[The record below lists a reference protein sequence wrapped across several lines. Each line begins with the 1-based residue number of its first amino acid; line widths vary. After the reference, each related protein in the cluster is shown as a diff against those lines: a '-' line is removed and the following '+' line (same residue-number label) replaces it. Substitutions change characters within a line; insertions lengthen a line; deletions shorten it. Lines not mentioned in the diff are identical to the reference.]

1 VARSPLGVA
10 GTLVAHIIATTHN
23 RDIWG
28 QLPKPGERIVLGSGT
43 LFTES
48 YAGAPVI
55 GVNPADG
62 RETDWMNCDAIGRC
76 RDQLVRLAFE
86 VPEAGQPA
94 LPAIGP
100 EVKVTGSERRAGG
113 CNQQRGRTTPTAHS

>member
-1 VARSPLGVA
+1 VGPRATRSRRDR
-10 GTLVAHIIATTHN
+10 VAHIIATTHN

-55 GVNPADG
+55 GVTPP
-62 RETDWMNCDAIGRC
+62 TDAK
-76 RDQLVRLAFE
+76 L
-86 VPEAGQPA
+86 
-94 LPAIGP
+94 
-100 EVKVTGSERRAGG
+100 TG
-113 CNQQRGRTTPTAHS
+113 